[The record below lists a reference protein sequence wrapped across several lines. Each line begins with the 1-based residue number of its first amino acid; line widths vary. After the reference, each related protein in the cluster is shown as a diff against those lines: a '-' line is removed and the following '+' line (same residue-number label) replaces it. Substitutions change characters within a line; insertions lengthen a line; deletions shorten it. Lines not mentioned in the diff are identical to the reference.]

1 MSSPTVFEGRVS
13 DSPYIDTVWRGR
25 SGSNYNAVC
34 PADEHWNLF
43 FMKYQDRMRIAVE
56 GPLTKAKPKTHPEGV
71 EWLVIRFKLGV
82 FMPYIPVKNLLD
94 GDALLPEATR
104 ESFWLNSSVWQ
115 LPDYNNVETFIDRLV
130 HNDVLLRDPVVN
142 AVMQDHP
149 HDVSFRTIR
158 RRFLLA
164 TGLTH
169 GAIRQ
174 IERARQAV
182 ALLEQGVSIL
192 DTVYQA
198 GYADQ
203 PHLTRS
209 LKRFI
214 GITPAQIV
222 REPA

>member
-1 MSSPTVFEGRVS
+1 MSSPTIVEGRES
-13 DSPYIDTVWRGR
+13 ESPYIDTVWRGR
-25 SGSNYNAVC
+25 TGSNYAPTC

-43 FMKYQDRMRIAVE
+43 FMKYNDRMRIAVE

-71 EWLVIRFKLGV
+71 EWLVVRFKLGI
-82 FMPYIPVKNLLD
+82 FMPYIPVKNILD
-94 GDALLPEATR
+94 GDAVLPKATG
-104 ESFWLNSSVWQ
+104 ESFWLNSATWQ
-115 LPDYNNVETFIDRLV
+115 LPDYDNVETFVDHLIKGE
-130 HNDVLLRDPVVN
+130 VLLRDPVIH

-149 HDVSFRTIR
+149 HDVSFRTLR

-169 GAIRQ
+169 GTIRQ
-174 IERARQAV
+174 IERARQA
-182 ALLEQGVSIL
+182 ASLLEQGVSIL

-209 LKRFI
+209 LKRFT
-214 GITPAQIV
+214 GFTPAQIV
-222 REPA
+222 RETA